1 MNNNKTLKI
10 FIILL
15 IILITIFIIFYFFQ
29 NLSKQNSEYTKIN
42 TQSTILDVE
51 YSEKELTGE
60 WSNYIAK
67 ITLDDTKTS
76 IEGSGVTNNANTI
89 KINSA
94 GTYYITGSMSDG
106 NILIEADKSA
116 EVQLVLDNV
125 SITSKSTAPINCI
138 ACSKLTITLEE
149 NSENNITDNEVYTT
163 FTDTEKTEP
172 DGAIFSKTDL
182 VINGNGKLNVNA
194 NYLDGIV
201 SKDGLKI
208 INGNIVVNSKDDSIR
223 GKDYV
228 DINKASI
235 NVTSGGDGIKSTNNE
250 DSELGYIAI
259 EGGNISINSEADG
272 IQAETILNISSNP
285 TINIKTTG
293 EIASSN
299 NNMNSNRNKFKGEYS
314 TTTNTTSTTDSSSSK
329 GLKAGKEITI
339 EDGNIEIASTD
350 DSIHSNGIIII
361 NNGNV
366 KSSSEDDG
374 IHADTNIVINN
385 GDIDVT
391 KSYEGIESSYIEING
406 GKISVNSS
414 DDGINISGGN
424 DNSAINGRQGQN
436 SFNEVQSS
444 DRKLVIN
451 NGDIFVD
458 ATGDGLDSNGSMYI
472 NGGNIIVAGPTST
485 GNGALDYDGECVVT
499 GGNLQVYG
507 GNNMWQNPSNS
518 STQYILT
525 YQASGNSG
533 DEISLKDSSGKEIT
547 SFKTEKDYGVI
558 TISNED
564 ITKGNSYTLYVN
576 GTSVGS
582 LEANN
587 IITSNFSAGGTNMK
601 GGGKGMR
608 QRLGY

>member
-1 MNNNKTLKI
+1 MNNNKVLKI
-10 FIILL
+10 FISLL
-15 IILITIFIIFYFFQ
+15 IILIIIFTILYFY
-29 NLSKQNSEYTKIN
+29 SKSSKPNSEYTQIN
-42 TQSTILDVE
+42 TQSTNLNVE
-51 YSEKELTGE
+51 YSDKELTGE

-67 ITLDDTKTS
+67 ITLNDTKTS

-89 KINSA
+89 KISSA

-125 SITSKSTAPINCI
+125 SITSKSTAPINCTT
-138 ACSKLTITLEE
+138 CSKLTITLAE
-149 NSENNITDNEVYTT
+149 NSENNITDNKVYTT

-172 DGAIFSKTDL
+172 DGAIFTKTDL
-182 VINGNGKLNVNA
+182 VINGNGRLNVNA

-208 INGNIVVNSKDDSIR
+208 INSDIIVNAKDDGIR

-228 DINKASI
+228 DINNASI
-235 NVTSGGDGIKSTNNE
+235 NVTSEGDGIKSTNNE

-259 EGGNISINSEADG
+259 EGGNITINSEADG

-299 NNMNSNRNKFKGEYS
+299 NNINSKFKGGYS

-339 EDGNIEIASTD
+339 EDGNIEITSTD
-350 DSIHSNGIIII
+350 DSIHSNGIIVI
-361 NNGNV
+361 NNGNL

-385 GDIDVT
+385 GNIDIS

-472 NGGNIIVAGPTST
+472 NGGTIIVAGPTST
-485 GNGALDYDGECVVT
+485 GNSALDYDGECVVK
-499 GGNLQVYG
+499 GGNLQMYG
-507 GNNMWQNPSNS
+507 GNNMWQNPSNN
-518 STQYILT
+518 STQYILA

-533 DEISLKDSSGKEIT
+533 DEISLKDSSGREIT
-547 SFKTEKDYGVI
+547 SFKTEKSYGVI
-558 TISNED
+558 TISNEN

-582 LEANN
+582 LEVNN
-587 IITSNFSAGGTNMK
+587 IVTSNFSSGGTNMN

-608 QRLGY
+608 QRP